1 MIPSEEIGCVVSGAG
16 IGVALLGLLRKN
28 LYDSTFCE
36 DSSAHSWLLIAEMI
50 NLCAVT
56 SGGSLLRLTS
66 LKAACDDS
74 LEMVFAR
81 ALFWAEM
88 VNSPDWLLHPVGSA
102 PGQVK
107 TMLLASMLEDLM
119 G

>member
-1 MIPSEEIGCVVSGAG
+1 MPSEEIVCVVFGAG

-36 DSSAHSWLLIAEMI
+36 DSSDRSWLLIAEMI
-50 NLCAVT
+50 NLYAVN
-56 SGGSLLRLTS
+56 SGGRLLRLTS

-81 ALFWAEM
+81 ASVWAEM

-107 TMLLASMLEDLM
+107 TMLLASMLEGLM